1 MVGIRIKIY
10 KEAQFKKKVLN
21 DKKIIK
27 IKFYYNVN
35 EVQEMVHKISRNI
48 GSGVH
53 I

>member
-1 MVGIRIKIY
+1 MVGIRIKHI
-10 KEAQFKKKVLN
+10 QRSSIQKKVSN